1 MCRPSDHLIEYIENQ
16 NIMVADI
23 IKDLPDELPI
33 HSAADSE
40 LNKDNVD
47 SSSPQLNE
55 SIPNVNSQAIS
66 KEAVPSISQPVLTS
80 QPVLNEG
87 PSQTQVVIPA
97 TMPQIIA
104 NTSNSPLVVDRLGE

>member
-1 MCRPSDHLIEYIENQ
+1 MLFCNF
-16 NIMVADI
+16 
-23 IKDLPDELPI
+23 
-33 HSAADSE
+33 
-40 LNKDNVD
+40 
-47 SSSPQLNE
+47 
-55 SIPNVNSQAIS
+55 